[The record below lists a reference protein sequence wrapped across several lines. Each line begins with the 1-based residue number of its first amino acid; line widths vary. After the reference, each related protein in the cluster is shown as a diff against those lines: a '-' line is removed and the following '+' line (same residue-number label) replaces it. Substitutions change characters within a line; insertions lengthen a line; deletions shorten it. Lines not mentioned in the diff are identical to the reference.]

1 MRLFFSDKSI
11 VLFEFLT
18 VGEKRSKQIKGP
30 HHYQGHASSTRK
42 NLYHIC
48 HHKQSLTMGFPP
60 SSLKHRPEANSQLPT
75 LQNIS
80 PNPFNAVVIKRTVR
94 FLRVAT

>member
-1 MRLFFSDKSI
+1 L

-18 VGEKRSKQIKGP
+18 VGETRSKQINGP

-42 NLYHIC
+42 KISITFAIRL
-48 HHKQSLTMGFPP
+48 G
-60 SSLKHRPEANSQLPT
+60 ANSGHQT

-80 PNPFNAVVIKRTVR
+80 PNPIAAAIKRMVR
-94 FLRVAT
+94 FL